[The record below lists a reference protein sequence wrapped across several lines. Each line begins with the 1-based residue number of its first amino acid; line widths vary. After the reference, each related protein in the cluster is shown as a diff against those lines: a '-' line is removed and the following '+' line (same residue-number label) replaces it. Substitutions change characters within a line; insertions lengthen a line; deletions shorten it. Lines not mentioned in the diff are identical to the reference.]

1 MKYVIK
7 KSVLKV
13 MKQVLYYILAIV
25 FGLWSC
31 NNQSAERKTGQ
42 ILADTL
48 QTISVN
54 NQNIYIKDQTQYDQ
68 IFIQG
73 LANYNEPIKLIN
85 NYILTGQDTTF
96 FPSDLQLNKKT
107 TFHGANDSA
116 KFTLTVTRTNL
127 TNLNY
132 KFQIS
137 DKSDKIVETKS
148 GKAILG
154 SMFFLA
160 SEVDE
165 DDQTGTAYGSYEYSD
180 KMDNG
185 CWFAI
190 RIGIG
195 LDDNGK
201 QRATLS
207 YNCEDEN
214 KKTTDLDECPI
225 LRTE

>member
-1 MKYVIK
+1 M
-7 KSVLKV
+7 
-13 MKQVLYYILAIV
+13 
-25 FGLWSC
+25 
-31 NNQSAERKTGQ
+31 
-42 ILADTL
+42 DTL
-48 QTISVN
+48 QTVSVGKQK
-54 NQNIYIKDQTQYDQ
+54 QNIYIQDKSQYDQ

-85 NYILTGQDTTF
+85 NYILTDQDTTF
-96 FPSDLQLNKKT
+96 FPNDLELNKKT
-107 TFHGANDSA
+107 TFRGINDSA

-132 KFQIS
+132 DFQIL
-137 DKSDKIVETKS
+137 DKNDKIVETKS

-165 DDQTGTAYGSYEYSD
+165 DDLTGNAYGSSEYSD
-180 KMDNG
+180 KSNG
-185 CWFAI
+185 CWLAI

-214 KKTTDLDECPI
+214 KKTIDLDEYPI